1 MNAFVRNSGVL
12 TIKSLKDLTSIHDR
26 SFTSNDIGSRRNV
39 FNTMAEVEYKINNQ
53 WTSRTSFQ
61 RGESVE
67 NESIFP
73 VLTYLDNNTVRR
85 GIRPFDMYK
94 ITTNN
99 IQQNFIGDFKIGKL
113 RNRMVVGVDYY
124 QQDSKNQYPMFKNS
138 VFAVYD
144 QVKLDDT
151 TAWQGISR
159 SAVNNLPRTATNNQT
174 DTFSTISGYVSDVL
188 DVTPSLHVMAV

>member
-1 MNAFVRNSGVL
+1 MFLRLNHF
-12 TIKSLKDLTSIHDR
+12 KDLTSIHDR

-67 NESIFP
+67 NESIFL

-151 TAWQGISR
+151 TAWQGISEVR
-159 SAVNNLPRTATNNQT
+159 LIICQEQLLITKPIRLVQLADMYPM
-174 DTFSTISGYVSDVL
+174 Y
-188 DVTPSLHVMAV
+188 

>member
-1 MNAFVRNSGVL
+1 
-12 TIKSLKDLTSIHDR
+12 
-26 SFTSNDIGSRRNV
+26 
-39 FNTMAEVEYKINNQ
+39 
-53 WTSRTSFQ
+53 
-61 RGESVE
+61 
-67 NESIFP
+67 
-73 VLTYLDNNTVRR
+73 
-85 GIRPFDMYK
+85 MYK

-188 DVTPSLHVMAV
+188 DVTPSLHVMASLRWIITTAIRASRME

>member
-67 NESIFP
+67 NESIFW
-73 VLTYLDNNTVRR
+73 Y
-85 GIRPFDMYK
+85 
-94 ITTNN
+94 
-99 IQQNFIGDFKIGKL
+99 
-113 RNRMVVGVDYY
+113 
-124 QQDSKNQYPMFKNS
+124 
-138 VFAVYD
+138 
-144 QVKLDDT
+144 
-151 TAWQGISR
+151 
-159 SAVNNLPRTATNNQT
+159 
-174 DTFSTISGYVSDVL
+174 
-188 DVTPSLHVMAV
+188 